1 MKKNILFATM
11 LFGLAISSQAQDISR
26 NAIGLRLGSNDG
38 FGTEISYQARL
49 SQINRLELDLGWRS
63 NNNED
68 NIKIAGIYQWV
79 WNLDGGLNWYAGL
92 GGGVGSWKY
101 NDNGFS
107 DSGTFA
113 FIAGDVGIEYNFPFP
128 LQLSLDARPELYLNS
143 DSYIDDHFGPDIALG
158 VRYRF

>member
-1 MKKNILFATM
+1 
-11 LFGLAISSQAQDISR
+11 
-26 NAIGLRLGSNDG
+26 
-38 FGTEISYQARL
+38 
-49 SQINRLELDLGWRS
+49 LDLGWRS

-68 NIKIAGIYQWV
+68 NIKIAGLYQWV

-92 GGGVGSWKY
+92 GGGAGSWQY
-101 NDNGFS
+101 NNSGISDN
-107 DSGTFA
+107 GTFA